1 MDFDD
6 DELHTILIE
15 QSRELP
21 AAMIF
26 ESDLDLSFQIQ
37 MQEALKASVAL
48 HHSDDDDETPPQF
61 QLPNDHVSF
70 ASLLAEDIARY
81 ERERSD
87 RKHAEAETLRMR
99 DDLGRR
105 IHDQAFARDLSRI
118 PDPEWAKTGDQF
130 VRPYGQGSSSTSSS
144 CSAAVPNAEPLRLYF
159 KGLLREETAR
169 GKTTSAGVGIAICDM
184 RDDRVLE
191 MRKPLVCGGDIVS
204 PEAVEVK
211 ALILGL
217 EAAVSL
223 GIKRL
228 TVFCADSSLH
238 QYVTGKS
245 IPRQGNIATLVG
257 QVTLLQRKFSY
268 CGQVLVRHNDIK
280 FALKLAN
287 EALVSQ
293 VTWPEAISSSEN
305 IKETC
310 AICLEDMNSGKMF
323 AINGCL
329 HRYCY
334 SCMKSH
340 VHVKLV
346 QGMLPKCPHEGCK
359 TDLTT
364 EMCKTFLTPELCDIM
379 CQRVKESSI
388 AATDKIYC
396 PYPTCSAL
404 MSRIEVSANTRVG
417 GPCRCKRCQ
426 GLFCLYCK
434 VPWHN
439 NMSCGT
445 YKRSN
450 PSPSAEDAKLK
461 SLARKNLWRQCV
473 KCSHMVELT
482 EGCNHITCRCG
493 HQFCYIC
500 GAEWRNKKATCACP
514 LWDEQHIV
522 HERNRQRQRL
532 G

>member
-26 ESDLDLSFQIQ
+26 ESDLDLVFQIQ
-37 MQEALKASVAL
+37 MQEALKASAAL
-48 HHSDDDDETPPQF
+48 HHSSDDDDETPPQF

-70 ASLLAEDIARY
+70 SSLLAEDIARY

-118 PDPEWAKTGDQF
+118 PDPVWAKTGDQF
-130 VRPYGQGSSSTSSS
+130 VRPYGQGSSSSSSS

-238 QYVTGKS
+238 QYVTGKL

-268 CGQVLVRHNDIK
+268 CGQVLVRQNDIK

-310 AICLEDMNSGKMF
+310 AICLEDRNSCKMF

-346 QGMLPKCPHEGCK
+346 QGMLPKCPHEGCN

-364 EMCKTFLTPELCDIM
+364 EMCKTFLTPELYDIM

-482 EGCNHITCRCG
+482 EGCNHITCR
-493 HQFCYIC
+493 
-500 GAEWRNKKATCACP
+500 
-514 LWDEQHIV
+514 
-522 HERNRQRQRL
+522 
-532 G
+532 

>member
-26 ESDLDLSFQIQ
+26 ESDLDLVFQIQ
-37 MQEALKASVAL
+37 MQEALKASAAL
-48 HHSDDDDETPPQF
+48 HHSSDDDDETPPQF

-70 ASLLAEDIARY
+70 SSLLAEDIARY

-118 PDPEWAKTGDQF
+118 PDPVWAKTGDQF
-130 VRPYGQGSSSTSSS
+130 VRPYGQGSSSSSSS
-144 CSAAVPNAEPLRLYF
+144 CSAAFPNAQPLRLYF

-238 QYVTGKS
+238 QYVS
-245 IPRQGNIATLVG
+245 LTLFMITV
-257 QVTLLQRKFSY
+257 VIYSVSLTL
-268 CGQVLVRHNDIK
+268 
-280 FALKLAN
+280 
-287 EALVSQ
+287 
-293 VTWPEAISSSEN
+293 
-305 IKETC
+305 
-310 AICLEDMNSGKMF
+310 
-323 AINGCL
+323 
-329 HRYCY
+329 
-334 SCMKSH
+334 
-340 VHVKLV
+340 
-346 QGMLPKCPHEGCK
+346 
-359 TDLTT
+359 
-364 EMCKTFLTPELCDIM
+364 
-379 CQRVKESSI
+379 
-388 AATDKIYC
+388 
-396 PYPTCSAL
+396 
-404 MSRIEVSANTRVG
+404 
-417 GPCRCKRCQ
+417 
-426 GLFCLYCK
+426 
-434 VPWHN
+434 
-439 NMSCGT
+439 
-445 YKRSN
+445 
-450 PSPSAEDAKLK
+450 
-461 SLARKNLWRQCV
+461 CV
-473 KCSHMVELT
+473 V
-482 EGCNHITCRCG
+482 
-493 HQFCYIC
+493 
-500 GAEWRNKKATCACP
+500 
-514 LWDEQHIV
+514 
-522 HERNRQRQRL
+522 
-532 G
+532 

>member
-26 ESDLDLSFQIQ
+26 ESDLDLVFQIQ
-37 MQEALKASVAL
+37 MQEALKASAAL
-48 HHSDDDDETPPQF
+48 HHSSDDDDETPPQF

-70 ASLLAEDIARY
+70 SSLLAEDIARY

-118 PDPEWAKTGDQF
+118 PDPVWAKTGDQF
-130 VRPYGQGSSSTSSS
+130 VRPYGQGSSSSS

-169 GKTTSAGVGIAICDM
+169 VKTTSAGVGIAICDM

-238 QYVTGKS
+238 QYVS
-245 IPRQGNIATLVG
+245 LTLFMITV
-257 QVTLLQRKFSY
+257 VIYSVSLTL
-268 CGQVLVRHNDIK
+268 
-280 FALKLAN
+280 
-287 EALVSQ
+287 
-293 VTWPEAISSSEN
+293 
-305 IKETC
+305 
-310 AICLEDMNSGKMF
+310 
-323 AINGCL
+323 
-329 HRYCY
+329 
-334 SCMKSH
+334 
-340 VHVKLV
+340 
-346 QGMLPKCPHEGCK
+346 
-359 TDLTT
+359 
-364 EMCKTFLTPELCDIM
+364 
-379 CQRVKESSI
+379 
-388 AATDKIYC
+388 
-396 PYPTCSAL
+396 
-404 MSRIEVSANTRVG
+404 
-417 GPCRCKRCQ
+417 
-426 GLFCLYCK
+426 
-434 VPWHN
+434 
-439 NMSCGT
+439 
-445 YKRSN
+445 
-450 PSPSAEDAKLK
+450 
-461 SLARKNLWRQCV
+461 CV
-473 KCSHMVELT
+473 V
-482 EGCNHITCRCG
+482 
-493 HQFCYIC
+493 
-500 GAEWRNKKATCACP
+500 
-514 LWDEQHIV
+514 
-522 HERNRQRQRL
+522 
-532 G
+532 